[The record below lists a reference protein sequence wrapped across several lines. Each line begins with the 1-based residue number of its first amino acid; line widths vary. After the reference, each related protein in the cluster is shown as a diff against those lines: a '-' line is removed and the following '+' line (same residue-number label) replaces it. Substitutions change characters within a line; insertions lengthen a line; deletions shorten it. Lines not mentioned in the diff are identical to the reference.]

1 MENRGAVIVVNVVEP
16 VRLLDGEKNPLQM
29 NVKLGSLVPVGS
41 DAQAGAGGKLT
52 LLLSNGTVLTL
63 KERTKMR
70 IGQFEQ
76 EPFDPEDRKVG
87 DLET

>member
-1 MENRGAVIVVNVVEP
+1 MTGNDRVHVQTG
-16 VRLLDGEKNPLQM
+16 VR
-29 NVKLGSLVPVGS
+29 
-41 DAQAGAGGKLT
+41 GKLI

-76 EPFDPEDRKVG
+76 EPFDPEGRKVA
-87 DLET
+87 DLETEPSVSQVELELE